1 MMGRPNM
8 GRGAESS
15 KQVTTISQS
24 GSGRV

>member
-1 MMGRPNM
+1 M
-8 GRGAESS
+8 GRGAEQS